1 MIASWY
7 LEGAVADGNMLL
19 IPINHLPF
27 RIGREAVCELSV
39 TAEDISRVH
48 ARIDRD
54 GLDGLRVTDMGS
66 TNGCFVNRQRLV
78 HNGSAVLQ
86 AGDILHFGTSEFRL
100 KHKPPVKQNSDS
112 TAEETSGGTIM
123 FDRSTCL
130 PEHFA
135 LQEREFLEMLDH
147 NLITVAYQPIVNFSD
162 RSIAAYEVL
171 GRGQHLA
178 LSQAPIRLMELSSI
192 LGKEVALS
200 QAFRMAGA
208 RAAAK
213 MPGKVRLFMNTHP
226 REMFTEEL
234 YASLRQIMKLAPN
247 MELVIE
253 VHETAVAE
261 VAQMKVMAQ
270 RLKDMGIM
278 FAYDDFGAGQAR
290 LNELAEIP
298 PDVVKFDISLIQN
311 IDQASDNKQQMVGRL
326 VNIVR
331 GIGCTALAEG
341 VETEGEAEFCLKTG
355 FQLCQGFL
363 TGKPKLV

>member
-1 MIASWY
+1 
-7 LEGAVADGNMLL
+7 
-19 IPINHLPF
+19 
-27 RIGREAVCELSV
+27 
-39 TAEDISRVH
+39 
-48 ARIDRD
+48 
-54 GLDGLRVTDMGS
+54 MGS

-298 PDVVKFDISLIQN
+298 PDVVKFDIS
-311 IDQASDNKQQMVGRL
+311 
-326 VNIVR
+326 
-331 GIGCTALAEG
+331 
-341 VETEGEAEFCLKTG
+341 
-355 FQLCQGFL
+355 
-363 TGKPKLV
+363 